1 MTSMADP
8 GTVVFVH
15 AHPDDEAIFTG
26 GTMVRLA
33 EAGIPVALVVATGGE
48 LGEVPVDHP
57 LRRPDGSGPSPE
69 ELGEVRRSEAVQAA
83 RLLGIEVVEFLG
95 YTDSGMAGD
104 VANDDP
110 ASFWSAPLTEA
121 ADRLAKVLGAL
132 DASSVVG
139 YDPFGVYGH
148 PDHIQVTRVVQH
160 AAVTAGVETV
170 YGTTVDREHLH
181 FVESHVVE
189 EAVLADDLGLVRSRI
204 GVASVEVVATIDV
217 RGALDVKRAAMAAH
231 ASQIPESATALR
243 LPSRHFAD
251 VYGWE
256 WYLRS
261 GPEGPIDRL

>member
-1 MTSMADP
+1 MTDP

-33 EAGIPVALVVATGGE
+33 EAGVPVALVVATGGE
-48 LGEVPVDHP
+48 RGEVPVGHR
-57 LRRPDGSGPSPE
+57 LRKADGSGPSPE
-69 ELGEVRRSEAVQAA
+69 ELGEVRKAESVQAA
-83 RLLGIEVVEFLG
+83 GLLGIEVVEFLG
-95 YTDSGMAGD
+95 YTDSGMTGD
-104 VANDDP
+104 AANHEP
-110 ASFWSAPLTEA
+110 GSFWSTPVVDA
-121 ADRLAKVLGAL
+121 ADRLADVLGSL
-132 DASSVVG
+132 GASSVVG

-160 AAVTAGVETV
+160 AAVTAGVDTV

-189 EAVLADDLGLVRSRI
+189 EAVLGGDLGLVRSRI
-204 GVASVEVVATIDV
+204 GVASVEVAATVDV
-217 RGALDVKRAAMAAH
+217 RGALETKRSAMAAH
-231 ASQIPESATALR
+231 ASQIPESATALQ

-256 WYLRS
+256 WYIRS